1 MKTFRVMMILRVT
14 QEVTVK
20 RKELVE
26 NWPRHFSL
34 TQNRLQIKSGERKRI
49 RIAKKLPQN
58 WTQPQIFQNFAF
70 QINRLKW
77 QIALLFSLMMMYHDT
92 L

>member
-1 MKTFRVMMILRVT
+1 MKKFTVMMILRVT
-14 QEVTVK
+14 QEVMVK
-20 RKELVE
+20 RKELVG
-26 NWPRHFSL
+26 NWLRHFSL
-34 TQNRLQIKSGERKRI
+34 TQNQLQIKSGARKRI
-49 RIAKKLPQN
+49 RIVKKLPQN
-58 WTQPQIFQNFAF
+58 WTQLQIFQNFVF